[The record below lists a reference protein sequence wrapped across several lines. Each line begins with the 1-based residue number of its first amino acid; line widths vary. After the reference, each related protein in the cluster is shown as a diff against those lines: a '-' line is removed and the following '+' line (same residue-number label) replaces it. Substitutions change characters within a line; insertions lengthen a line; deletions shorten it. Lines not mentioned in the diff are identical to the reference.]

1 MVIFNE
7 KEKLTPA
14 IVELKNQN
22 KTIGFIP
29 TMGALHEGH
38 MSLVKASKAQND
50 YTIVSIFVNPTQF
63 NNPEDLE
70 KYPRT
75 EEKDIELLTKNGC
88 DFVYLPT
95 VNDLYATNEV
105 AKKYDFGT
113 IDKVMEGAS
122 RPGHFDGVATIVSK
136 LFRAVK
142 PTRAYFGEKDFR
154 QIRIIQEMVKQEGLD
169 VLIMPMPIYRAE
181 TGLAFSSRNARLS
194 TQQTDDAPQIYS
206 ILSKAVALKNEGKD
220 VAEITKFVE
229 NEFENSPFKLEYFEI
244 TDENS
249 LETIQHFSD
258 AKNIRGFVVAYAGE
272 VRLIDNIKF

>member
-142 PTRAYFGEKDFR
+142 PTRAYFGEKDFQ

-206 ILSKAVALKNEGKD
+206 ILSKAVALKNNGKD

-229 NEFENSPFKLEYFEI
+229 NEFANSSFKLEYFEI

>member
-142 PTRAYFGEKDFR
+142 PTRAYFGEKDFQ

-206 ILSKAVALKNEGKD
+206 ILSKAVALKNDGKD

-229 NEFENSPFKLEYFEI
+229 NEFANSPFKLEYFEI

-258 AKNIRGFVVAYAGE
+258 AKNIRAFVVAYAGE

>member
-95 VNDLYATNEV
+95 VNDLYAVNEV

-142 PTRAYFGEKDFR
+142 PTRAYFGEKDFQ

-206 ILSKAVALKNEGKD
+206 ILSKAVALKNDGKD

-229 NEFENSPFKLEYFEI
+229 NEFANSPFKLEYFEI

-249 LETIQHFSD
+249 LETIQYFSD

>member
-142 PTRAYFGEKDFR
+142 PTRAYFGEKDFQ

>member
-95 VNDLYATNEV
+95 VNDLYATGEV

-136 LFRAVK
+136 LFRAAM
-142 PTRAYFGEKDFR
+142 PTRAYFGEKDFQ
-154 QIRIIQEMVKQEGLD
+154 QIRIIQEMVKQEGLN
-169 VLIMPMPIYRAE
+169 VEIVPMPIFRAE

-194 TQQTDDAPQIYS
+194 EQETADAPQIYS
-206 ILSKAVALKNEGKD
+206 ILSKAVALRKNEND
-220 VAEITKFVE
+220 VTEILKFVKDK
-229 NEFENSPFKLEYFEI
+229 FTNSPFELEYFEI
-244 TDENS
+244 TDE
-249 LETIQHFSD
+249 ETLLSINHFTE
-258 AKNIRGFVVAYAGE
+258 AQKIRGFVVAYAGD
-272 VRLIDNIKF
+272 VRLIDNIQF

>member
-1 MVIFNE
+1 MDIFNE

-63 NNPEDLE
+63 NNPEDLK

-75 EEKDIELLTKNGC
+75 EEKDKELLTKNGC

-95 VNDLYATNEV
+95 VEDLYEAGEG
-105 AKKYDFGT
+105 AKQYDFGT

-122 RPGHFDGVATIVSK
+122 RPGHFDGVATIVAK
-136 LFRAVK
+136 LFRAVQ
-142 PTRAYFGEKDFR
+142 PTRAYFGEKDFQ

-169 VLIMPMPIYRAE
+169 VEIVPMPIYRAD

-194 TQQTDDAPQIYS
+194 DQQTSDAPQIYS
-206 ILSKAVALKNEGKD
+206 ILSKAVSLKNAGKD
-220 VAEITKFVE
+220 VAEIKEFVE
-229 NEFENSPFKLEYFEI
+229 KEFAQSPFELEYFEI

-249 LETIQHFSD
+249 LLSIQHFSE
-258 AKNIRGFVVAYAGE
+258 AEKVRGFIVAYAGD
-272 VRLIDNIKF
+272 VRLIDNIEF

>member
-88 DFVYLPT
+88 DFIYLPT

-113 IDKVMEGAS
+113 IDKVMEVAS

-136 LFRAVK
+136 LFRAAM
-142 PTRAYFGEKDFR
+142 PTRAYFGEKDFQ
-154 QIRIIQEMVKQEGLD
+154 QIRIIQEMVKQEGLN
-169 VLIMPMPIYRAE
+169 VEIVPMPIFRAE

-194 TQQTDDAPQIYS
+194 EQETADAPQIYS
-206 ILSKAVALKNEGKD
+206 ILSKAVALRKNGND
-220 VAEITKFVE
+220 VTEILKFVKD
-229 NEFENSPFKLEYFEI
+229 EFTNSPFELEYFEI
-244 TDENS
+244 TDE
-249 LETIQHFSD
+249 ETLLSINHFTE
-258 AKNIRGFVVAYAGE
+258 AQKIRGFVVAYAGD
-272 VRLIDNIKF
+272 VRLIDNIQF

>member
-88 DFVYLPT
+88 DFIYLPT

-142 PTRAYFGEKDFR
+142 PTRAYFGEKDFQ

-206 ILSKAVALKNEGKD
+206 ILSKAVALKNDGKD

-229 NEFENSPFKLEYFEI
+229 NEFANSPFKLEYFEI

>member
-1 MVIFNE
+1 MDIFNE

-63 NNPEDLE
+63 NNPEDLK

-95 VNDLYATNEV
+95 VEDLYADGEG
-105 AKKYDFGT
+105 AKHYDFGT

-136 LFRAVK
+136 LFRAVQ
-142 PTRAYFGEKDFR
+142 PTRAYFGEKDFQ

-169 VLIMPMPIYRAE
+169 VEIVPMPIYRAD

-194 TQQTDDAPQIYS
+194 DQQTSDAPQIYS
-206 ILSKAVALKNEGKD
+206 ILSKAVSLKNAGKD
-220 VAEITKFVE
+220 VAEIKEFVE
-229 NEFENSPFKLEYFEI
+229 KEFAQSPFELEYFEI

-249 LETIQHFSD
+249 LLSIQHFSE
-258 AKNIRGFVVAYAGE
+258 AEKVRGFIVAYAGD
-272 VRLIDNIKF
+272 VRLIDNIEF

>member
-88 DFVYLPT
+88 DFIYLPT

-142 PTRAYFGEKDFR
+142 PTRAYFGEKDFQ

-169 VLIMPMPIYRAE
+169 VIIMPMPIYRAE

-206 ILSKAVALKNEGKD
+206 ILSKAVALKNDGKD

-229 NEFENSPFKLEYFEI
+229 NEFANSPFKLEYFEI

-249 LETIQHFSD
+249 LETIQHFRMQKIF
-258 AKNIRGFVVAYAGE
+258 AA
-272 VRLIDNIKF
+272 L

>member
-1 MVIFNE
+1 MLIFNE

-14 IVELKNQN
+14 ILELKNQN
-22 KTIGFIP
+22 KSIGFIP

-38 MSLVKASKAQND
+38 MSLVKASRAQND

-63 NNPEDLE
+63 NNPEDLK

-95 VNDLYATNEV
+95 VEDLYADGEG
-105 AKKYDFGT
+105 AKHYDFGT

-136 LFRAVK
+136 LFRAVQ
-142 PTRAYFGEKDFR
+142 PTRAYFGEKDFQ

-169 VLIMPMPIYRAE
+169 VEIVPMPIYRAD

-194 TQQTDDAPQIYS
+194 DQQTSDAPQIYS
-206 ILSKAVALKNEGKD
+206 ILSKAVSLKNAGKD
-220 VAEITKFVE
+220 VAEIKEFVE
-229 NEFENSPFKLEYFEI
+229 KEFAQSPFELEYFEI

-249 LETIQHFSD
+249 LLSIQHFSE
-258 AKNIRGFVVAYAGE
+258 AEKVRGFIVAYAGD
-272 VRLIDNIKF
+272 VRLIDNIEF

>member
-122 RPGHFDGVATIVSK
+122 RSGHFDGVATIVSK

-142 PTRAYFGEKDFR
+142 PTRAYFGEKDFQ

-206 ILSKAVALKNEGKD
+206 ILSKAVALKNDGKD

-229 NEFENSPFKLEYFEI
+229 NEFANSPFKLEYFEI

>member
-63 NNPEDLE
+63 NNPEDLA

-75 EEKDIELLTKNGC
+75 EENDKELLMKYGC
-88 DFVYLPT
+88 DFVYMPT
-95 VNDLYATNEV
+95 VQDLYAPNEG
-105 AKKYDFGT
+105 AKHYDFGT

-122 RPGHFDGVATIVSK
+122 RPGHFDGVATVVSK
-136 LFRAVK
+136 LFKAAL
-142 PTRAYFGEKDFR
+142 PTKAYFGEKDFQ
-154 QIRIIQEMVKQEGLD
+154 QIRIIHEMVKQENLD
-169 VLIMPMPIYRAE
+169 VEIVPMPTYRADS
-181 TGLAFSSRNARLS
+181 GLAFSSRNARLS
-194 TQQTDDAPQIYS
+194 AQQTLDAPQIYS
-206 ILSKAVALKNEGKD
+206 ILSEAVQLKNDGKE
-220 VAEITKFVE
+220 VAEVKTFVE
-229 NEFENSPFKLEYFEI
+229 NEFRNSPFELEYFEI
-244 TDENS
+244 TDE
-249 LETIQHFSD
+249 ETLLPISHFSD
-258 AKNIRGFVVAYAGE
+258 AKNSRGFVVAYAGD
-272 VRLIDNIKF
+272 VRLIDNIQF

>member
-113 IDKVMEGAS
+113 IDKVMEGAP
-122 RPGHFDGVATIVSK
+122 RPGHFDGDATIVSK

-142 PTRAYFGEKDFR
+142 PTRAYFGEKDFQ
-154 QIRIIQEMVKQEGLD
+154 QIRIIQEMVKQENLD

-206 ILSKAVALKNEGKD
+206 ILSKAVALKNDGKD

-229 NEFENSPFKLEYFEI
+229 NEFANSPFKLEYFEI

>member
-63 NNPEDLE
+63 NNPEDLK

-95 VNDLYATNEV
+95 VEDLYADGEG
-105 AKKYDFGT
+105 AKHYDFGT

-136 LFRAVK
+136 LFRAVQ
-142 PTRAYFGEKDFR
+142 PTRAYFGEKDFQ

-169 VLIMPMPIYRAE
+169 VEIVPMPIYRAD

-194 TQQTDDAPQIYS
+194 DQQTSDAPQIYS
-206 ILSKAVALKNEGKD
+206 ILSKAVSLKNAGKD
-220 VAEITKFVE
+220 VAEIKEFVE
-229 NEFENSPFKLEYFEI
+229 KEFAQSPFELEYFEI

-249 LETIQHFSD
+249 LLSIQHFSE
-258 AKNIRGFVVAYAGE
+258 AEKVRGFIVAYAGD
-272 VRLIDNIKF
+272 VRLIDNIEF

>member
-7 KEKLTPA
+7 KIKLTPA

-50 YTIVSIFVNPTQF
+50 YTVVSIFVNPTQF

-75 EEKDIELLTKNGC
+75 EEKDKELLMKNGC
-88 DFVYLPT
+88 DFVYMPT
-95 VNDLYATNEV
+95 VEDLYAEGEG
-105 AKKYDFGT
+105 AKHYEFGT

-122 RPGHFDGVATIVSK
+122 RPRHFDGVATIVSK
-136 LFRAVK
+136 LFKAVQ
-142 PTRAYFGEKDFR
+142 PTRAYFGEKDFQ
-154 QIRIIQEMVKQEGLD
+154 QIRIIQEMVKQDGLD
-169 VLIMPMPIYRAE
+169 VKIVPMPIHRAD

-194 TQQTDDAPQIYS
+194 EQQTSDAPQIYS
-206 ILSKAVALKNEGKD
+206 ILSKAIALKNEGKD
-220 VAEITKFVE
+220 VAEVKQFVV
-229 NEFENSPFKLEYFEI
+229 NEFEKSPFELEYFEI
-244 TDENS
+244 TDE
-249 LETIQHFSD
+249 ETLLSIEQFAD
-258 AKNIRGFVVAYAGE
+258 ANKIRGFVVAYAGD
-272 VRLIDNIKF
+272 VRLIDNIQF

>member
-142 PTRAYFGEKDFR
+142 PTRAYFGEKDFQ

-206 ILSKAVALKNEGKD
+206 ILSKAVALKNDGKD

-229 NEFENSPFKLEYFEI
+229 NEFANSTFKLEYFEI

>member
-95 VNDLYATNEV
+95 VNDLYSTGEV

-136 LFRAVK
+136 LFRAAM
-142 PTRAYFGEKDFR
+142 PTRAYFGEKDFQ
-154 QIRIIQEMVKQEGLD
+154 QIRIIQEMVKQEGLN
-169 VLIMPMPIYRAE
+169 VEIVPMPIFRAE

-194 TQQTDDAPQIYS
+194 EQETADAPQIYS
-206 ILSKAVALKNEGKD
+206 ILSKAVALRKNGND
-220 VAEITKFVE
+220 VTEILKFVKD
-229 NEFENSPFKLEYFEI
+229 EFINSPFELEYFEI
-244 TDENS
+244 TDE
-249 LETIQHFSD
+249 ETLLSINHFTD
-258 AKNIRGFVVAYAGE
+258 AQKIRGFVVAYAGD
-272 VRLIDNIKF
+272 VRLIDNIQF